1 MKTSQWIG
9 VLPAAL
15 ILLATA
21 SGNVSAKET
30 ETSKDVYETG
40 AHPRLSLRN
49 INGSLTI
56 QGWNKKEF
64 EVTAVKTVGRE
75 EYLDDVEIRRNFD
88 DDHLRIDVKYDDFD
102 DDDENRWHNGSIVS
116 VDFTIRVPYGTEIDA
131 VELVNGD
138 IEIKN
143 VEGDVEVSSVNGEV
157 SGEKL
162 GGHVE
167 LATVNGEVS
176 LRADGG
182 VKSIRM
188 HSVNGGVTLVL
199 PKKFDARIN
208 AGTVHG
214 SIRAIDGLDVDAT
227 KFTGSS
233 MQGTI
238 GKGGLNVDLNTVNGS
253 IEIRHEGEG
262 GSRDKE

>member
-1 MKTSQWIG
+1 MKASQWIG

-21 SGNVSAKET
+21 SGPVSAQEKET
-30 ETSKDVYETG
+30 INNNYDTG
-40 AHPRLSLRN
+40 SHPRLSLKN
-49 INGSLTI
+49 INGDLTI
-56 QGWNKKEF
+56 QGWDKKRI
-64 EVTAVKTVGRE
+64 EVTAVKTVGKKE
-75 EYLDDVEIRRNFD
+75 HLNEVEIHSNMN
-88 DDHLRIDVKYDDFD
+88 DDHLRIDVKYDFD
-102 DDDENRWHNGSIVS
+102 DNWGRDVTVS

-138 IEIKN
+138 IEIQN

-176 LRADGG
+176 LVANGG
-182 VKSIRM
+182 VKSISM

-227 KFTGSS
+227 TFTGSS

-238 GKGGLNVDLNTVNGS
+238 GKGGLKVELNTVNGS
-253 IEIRHEGEG
+253 IEIRHQGEG
-262 GSRDKE
+262 GSREKE